1 MKWKTYKQT
10 KKTYPPTLSFRFD
23 GEIKFFKGK
32 QGAKTD
38 PEAQILCLSIGFSR
52 QEYWSGVP
60 LRKGHQER
68 MGGKESC
75 HQYFTCGNY

>member
-38 PEAQILCLSIGFSR
+38 PEAQILWLSDVKSQLIGKH
-52 QEYWSGVP
+52 P
-60 LRKGHQER
+60 DA
-68 MGGKESC
+68 GKD
-75 HQYFTCGNY
+75 